1 MKPKTVAD
9 ILDGVGQVRP
19 RLNRDLVSNEIQLA
33 ELQGRSPLD
42 RSVPHCQ
49 TSDWPLRSKKQM
61 NSSVLIIGSS
71 VFCDTIQPWV
81 QHLAST
87 VQVQVVTS
95 AVQVGLITQTQQPQV
110 VILQAIGSQG
120 LDLCRKLGGRS
131 NLSWSYCLMVDV
143 DNVHPEG
150 MPSEADRQRRMAMAL
165 DEGADAYLPLRAQ
178 VTATDALILAPT
190 ELRVLQSQVQAALRV
205 MGRHQELMHTN
216 DLLSTMAL
224 VDPLTDLSNRR
235 ALDWDLPRQVRRAR
249 DRQLPLCL
257 MIFDLDHFKSVN
269 DTYGHLIGDV
279 VLKLMSARLRHN
291 LRGNDTLFRYGGEEF
306 VVLLRDTPPEEAIE
320 IGRRLCRIIADQSF
334 TISSEMDLP
343 LTVSVGI
350 AALEPTDDD
359 DGFAL
364 IERADERLRRAKL
377 EGRNRVISH

>member
-1 MKPKTVAD
+1 MGDTLLGTHSK
-9 ILDGVGQVRP
+9 
-19 RLNRDLVSNEIQLA
+19 LA
-33 ELQGRSPLD
+33 SA
-42 RSVPHCQ
+42 SVQ
-49 TSDWPLRSKKQM
+49 TAGLGEQFTMSGSSRQISDWPLRSEKQM
-61 NSSVLIIGSS
+61 NSSVLIIGSTT
-71 VFCDTIQPWV
+71 FCDAVYPWV
-81 QHLAST
+81 RHLAST
-87 VQVQVVTS
+87 VQIQVVTT
-95 AVQVGLITQTQQPQV
+95 ATQVGLVTQTQQPQV
-110 VILQAIGSQG
+110 VILQAIGNQG
-120 LDLCRKLGGRS
+120 IDLCRKLGGRS

-143 DNVHPEG
+143 DMLHPEG
-150 MPSEADRQRRMAMAL
+150 MPSEADRQRRMAIAL
-165 DEGADAYLPLRAQ
+165 DEGADAYLTL
-178 VTATDALILAPT
+178 DARLAESGALSLEPT

-249 DRQLPLCL
+249 DRQLPLSL

-269 DTYGHLIGDV
+269 DTYGHLVGDV

-334 TISSEMDLP
+334 TISTEMDLP

-350 AALEPTDDD
+350 AALDPTDDEE
-359 DGFAL
+359 GLAL
-364 IERADERLRRAKL
+364 IERADQRLRRAKT
-377 EGRNRVISH
+377 EGRNRVISE